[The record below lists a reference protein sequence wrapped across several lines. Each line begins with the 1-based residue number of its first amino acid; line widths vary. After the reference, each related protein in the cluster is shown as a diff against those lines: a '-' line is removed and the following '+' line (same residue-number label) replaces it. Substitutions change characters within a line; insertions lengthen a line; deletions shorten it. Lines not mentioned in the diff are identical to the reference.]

1 MTASVMSMFQIGHFN
16 LTVYNGR
23 RRDEREAGCC
33 LRQAQAASLPAA
45 SALAEHV
52 EAREDT
58 APPTVLTLAAQGQD
72 CQVRL
77 KHALPRKSRL
87 LPGKSPRELRSSPRE
102 LRSSPR
108 ELRSSPRE
116 LRSSPRELRSRG
128 LDLSSSRLTVRKR
141 RLTVRKRRLTVRKGS
156 RSS

>member
-116 LRSSPRELRSRG
+116 LRSSPREI
-128 LDLSSSRLTVRKR
+128 
-141 RLTVRKRRLTVRKGS
+141 
-156 RSS
+156 